1 MKFGI
6 FQLLPGA
13 GRLPSDVY
21 DRNLEMARAAEELGF
36 YSVWVAEH
44 HFSEYGLVN
53 DTLLYLSA
61 VAAQTNRMRLGTG
74 VVVVPLHNPIRLA
87 ENVAFVDALSKGR
100 LDLGI
105 GRGYQTHEFVGFDVP
120 QAESQARTDE
130 IIAFA
135 KAAWS
140 QEEVDWD
147 GQFFRASKIRLVPR
161 PVQRPYPPLWTA
173 AVSPGTFERAGDRG
187 ERILTSPNFT
197 PIEMIKENFDTYR
210 GALSRSGHD
219 PDDFEY
225 PVMQQVYVAHDA
237 ARGFEEPRQASME
250 YFKLLGR
257 LLPGSV
263 HSGSTDGAGPSYDF
277 YRKISRNVTDL
288 QYDFLFENGVSFG
301 DASRVAD
308 RIRQLE
314 QEVGMSY
321 FLGWFNFGSLDH
333 ELAMLSL
340 RRFADQVMSKF
351 DVEEAPVPAVP

>member
-21 DRNLEMARAAEELGF
+21 ERNLEMARTAEQLGF
-36 YSVWVAEH
+36 YSLWVAEH
-44 HFSEYGLVN
+44 HFSQYGLVN

-61 VAAQTNRMRLGTG
+61 VAAQTSRIRLGTG
-74 VVVVPLHNPIRLA
+74 VVVVPLHHPIRLA
-87 ENVAFVDALSKGR
+87 ENVAFVDALSRGR

-105 GRGYQTHEFVGFDVP
+105 GRGYQPHEFIGFDVP

-140 QEEVDWD
+140 QDEVDWD
-147 GQFFRASKIRLVPR
+147 GPFFRANHVRLVPR
-161 PVQRPYPPLWTA
+161 PVQRPDPPLWTA
-173 AVSPGTFERAGDRG
+173 AVSPGTFERAGQRG

-210 GALSRSGHD
+210 SALARSGHD
-219 PDDFEY
+219 PAAFDY
-225 PVMQQVYVAHDA
+225 PVMQQVYVAQDA
-237 ARGFEEPRQASME
+237 ARGFEEPREASME
-250 YFKLLGR
+250 YFSLLGR
-257 LLPGSV
+257 LLPSSVRSDGS
-263 HSGSTDGAGPSYDF
+263 GGADPSYDF
-277 YRKISRNVTDL
+277 YRKVSRNVTDL
-288 QYDFLFENGVSFG
+288 QYDFLFEHGVSFG
-301 DASRVAD
+301 DANRVAD

-314 QEVGMSY
+314 QEVGMNY

-333 ELAMLSL
+333 ELAMRSL
-340 RRFADQVMSKF
+340 RRFADQVMARF
-351 DVEEAPVPAVP
+351 DVEEAPVPAAP

>member
-21 DRNLEMARAAEELGF
+21 DHNLEMARAAEQLGF
-36 YSVWVAEH
+36 YSIWVAEH

-53 DTLLYLSA
+53 DTLLYLTA
-61 VAAQTNRMRLGTG
+61 AAAQTSRIRLGTG

-87 ENVAFVDALSKGR
+87 ENIAFVDALSRGR
-100 LDLGI
+100 LDVGI
-105 GRGYQTHEFVGFDVP
+105 GRGYQTHEFVGFDIP
-120 QAESQARTDE
+120 QAEAQARTDE

-140 QEEVDWD
+140 QDQVDWD
-147 GQFFRASKIRLVPR
+147 GQFFRVNGVRLVPR
-161 PVQRPYPPLWTA
+161 PVQQPHPPLWTA
-173 AVSPGTFERAGDRG
+173 AVSPGTFERAGRRG

-197 PIEMIKENFDTYR
+197 PIEMIKDNFDTYR
-210 GALSRSGHD
+210 AALSSSGHD
-219 PDDFEY
+219 PGGFDY
-225 PVMQQVYVAHDA
+225 PVMQQVYVGSDA
-237 ARGFEEPRQASME
+237 ARGFEEPREASME
-250 YFKLLGR
+250 YFSLLGR

-263 HSGSTDGAGPSYDF
+263 QAGSPDGAGASYDF
-277 YRKISRNVTDL
+277 YRRISRNVADL
-288 QYDFLFENGVSFG
+288 RYDFLFEHGVSFG
-301 DASRVAD
+301 DASRVVD

-333 ELAMLSL
+333 DLAMRSL
-340 RRFADQVMSKF
+340 RRFADQVMARF